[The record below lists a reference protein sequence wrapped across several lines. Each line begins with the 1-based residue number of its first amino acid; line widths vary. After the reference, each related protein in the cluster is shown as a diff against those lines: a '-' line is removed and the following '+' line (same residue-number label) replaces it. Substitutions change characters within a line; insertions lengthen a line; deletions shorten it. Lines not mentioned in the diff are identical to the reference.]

1 MKKLLIAFIGV
12 AALCGC
18 DNSCDSVSL
27 TQDSSAY
34 TQINPPTRACYRPV
48 WCKVET
54 IRGHDYIVVCG
65 GSADGVGIVHAAHC
79 PCHTSFRFPTST
91 LR

>member
-18 DNSCDSVSL
+18 DNPCDSVSL
-27 TQDSSAY
+27 TQDGSAY
-34 TQINPPTRACYRPV
+34 TQINPPDRSCYRPV

-65 GSADGVGIVHAAHC
+65 GGTKEGVGIVHAAHC
-79 PCHTSFRFPTST
+79 PCHTNN
-91 LR
+91 LNNGNND